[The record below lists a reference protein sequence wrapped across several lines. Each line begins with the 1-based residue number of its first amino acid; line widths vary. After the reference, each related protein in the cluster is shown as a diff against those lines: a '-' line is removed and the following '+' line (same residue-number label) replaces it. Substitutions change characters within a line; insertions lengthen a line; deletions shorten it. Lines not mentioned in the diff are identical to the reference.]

1 MFICKYCGKE
11 CKNKNSLVQHE
22 IRCKHNKNRIKI
34 VHPIGN
40 GGKTKGYIT
49 TCNGDIEKHVKQSDI
64 ERYINEGWKIGRNDV
79 TNKKLNT
86 TMLNKYKN
94 GYIHEYKDPKLR
106 QQKIS
111 ASMKGNT
118 NWKFNKKHGN
128 GKKGWYKGIFCDSS
142 WELAFLV
149 YHIEHNLKIE
159 RCKIKLSYEYD
170 GSLHTYIPDFVTSE
184 GIIEVKGRF
193 NDKAIEKQKQHPE
206 IIVYEKNKMKNILEY
221 IISKYGDEFWK
232 KLYE

>member
-1 MFICKYCGKE
+1 
-11 CKNKNSLVQHE
+11 
-22 IRCKHNKNRIKI
+22 
-34 VHPIGN
+34 
-40 GGKTKGYIT
+40 
-49 TCNGDIEKHVKQSDI
+49 
-64 ERYINEGWKIGRNDV
+64 
-79 TNKKLNT
+79 
-86 TMLNKYKN
+86 
-94 GYIHEYKDPKLR
+94 
-106 QQKIS
+106 
-111 ASMKGNT
+111 
-118 NWKFNKKHGN
+118 
-128 GKKGWYKGIFCDSS
+128 
-142 WELAFLV
+142 LV

-221 IISKYGDEFWK
+221 TTSKYGDEFWK

>member
-22 IRCKHNKNRIKI
+22 IRCKHNENRIKI

-49 TCNGDIEKHVKQSDI
+49 ICNGDIEKHVKQSDVDK
-64 ERYINEGWKIGRNDV
+64 YINEGWKIGRNDV
-79 TNKKLNT
+79 TNKKLST

-94 GYIHEYKDPKLR
+94 GYIHSYKDPKLR

-118 NWKFNKKHGN
+118 NWKFNKKT
-128 GKKGWYKGIFCDSS
+128 
-142 WELAFLV
+142 
-149 YHIEHNLKIE
+149 
-159 RCKIKLSYEYD
+159 R
-170 GSLHTYIPDFVTSE
+170 
-184 GIIEVKGRF
+184 
-193 NDKAIEKQKQHPE
+193 
-206 IIVYEKNKMKNILEY
+206 
-221 IISKYGDEFWK
+221 
-232 KLYE
+232 